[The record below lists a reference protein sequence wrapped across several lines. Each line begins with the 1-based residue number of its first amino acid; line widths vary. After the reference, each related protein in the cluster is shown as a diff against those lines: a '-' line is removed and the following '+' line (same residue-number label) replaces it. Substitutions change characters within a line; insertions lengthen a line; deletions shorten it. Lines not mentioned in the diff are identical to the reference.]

1 MFIKKSTLMIILFL
15 SFVLSQEQLAVV
27 TKTIGP
33 SEVISD
39 KGSVKKIKRGQI
51 LYIGDRIITK
61 KGSFISLIYIDDK
74 SVLKIKENS
83 DLTLNGQKNSN
94 SILKRV
100 DFVNGTIRV
109 KISKR
114 KSNNFIIASS
124 VSVASVK
131 GTDFWFL
138 TNSQSGQD
146 FIYGIEGLVQLQN
159 KKSGLSIDIGGG
171 ITGLSTLDGN
181 IQSIKTDAK
190 SIPKD
195 LEKEEQNS
203 ETLKIEFI
211 DSSGKRKALVIKYK

>member
-1 MFIKKSTLMIILFL
+1 MIIFSL
-15 SFVLSQEQLAVV
+15 SFALCQEQLAVV
-27 TKTIGP
+27 TKAIGLA
-33 SEVISD
+33 ELIND
-39 KGSVKKIKRGQI
+39 KGSIKKIKRGQI

-94 SILKRV
+94 SISKRI
-100 DFVNGTIRV
+100 DFVNGAIRV

-114 KSNNFIIASS
+114 ESNNFIIASS

-159 KKSGLSIDIGGG
+159 KKSGLSIDIGKG
-171 ITGLSTLDGN
+171 ITGLSTQDGN
-181 IQSIKTDAK
+181 IQSIKTDPK

-195 LEKEEQNS
+195 LEKEESSS

-211 DSSGKRKALVIKYK
+211 DSSGKRKTLVIKYK

>member
-1 MFIKKSTLMIILFL
+1 MFIKKSILMIVFSF
-15 SFVLSQEQLAVV
+15 SFVLCQEQLAVV
-27 TKTIGP
+27 TKTIGS
-33 SEVISD
+33 SEVIND

-94 SILKRV
+94 SISKRI
-100 DFVNGTIRV
+100 DFVNGAIRV
-109 KISKR
+109 KVSKR

-138 TNSQSGQD
+138 THSQSGQD

-159 KKSGLSIDIGGG
+159 KKSGLSIDIGKG
-171 ITGLSTLDGN
+171 ITGLSTQDGN
-181 IQSIKTDAK
+181 IQSIKTDPK

-195 LEKEEQNS
+195 LEKEESSS

-211 DSSGKRKALVIKYK
+211 DSSGKRKTLVIKYK